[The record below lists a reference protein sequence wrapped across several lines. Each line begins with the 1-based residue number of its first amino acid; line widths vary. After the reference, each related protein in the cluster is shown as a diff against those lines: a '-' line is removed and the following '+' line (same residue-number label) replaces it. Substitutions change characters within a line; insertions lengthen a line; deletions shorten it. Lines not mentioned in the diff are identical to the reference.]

1 MIIICAGVIGSGKSS
16 LTKILH
22 EELGTKAFY
31 EPVKGNPVL
40 PLFYKGNK
48 LVENGTWKHNPYAFL
63 LQIYFLN
70 NRFKMIKNA
79 MKDDNNILDRSIY
92 EDKIFMKMNVDEDHA
107 TKEEWDI
114 YQGLLDN
121 MMEEYPKFS
130 PEKKAPDLLVYI
142 DVNYNTMLKRI
153 QKRGRE
159 FEQIDQDPSLVQ
171 YYKSLL
177 KYYANWKKTYNYSPM
192 LTIDGNKY
200 DFVNN
205 SHDLITVLD
214 MIESKLVDL
223 GNLTSEQ
230 YQQIKKQREDKFNVK
245 G

>member
-1 MIIICAGVIGSGKSS
+1 M
-16 LTKILH
+16 
-22 EELGTKAFY
+22 
-31 EPVKGNPVL
+31 
-40 PLFYKGNK
+40 
-48 LVENGTWKHNPYAFL
+48 
-63 LQIYFLN
+63 Q
-70 NRFKMIKNA
+70 
-79 MKDDNNILDRSIY
+79 
-92 EDKIFMKMNVDEDHA
+92 DKIFMKMNVDEDHA

-171 YYKSLL
+171 YYKNLL
-177 KYYANWKKTYNYSPM
+177 KYYADWKKTYNYSPM

-223 GNLTSEQ
+223 GNLTPEQ
-230 YQQIKKQREDKFNVK
+230 YQQIKKQRKDKFNVK

>member
-40 PLFYKGNK
+40 LLFYKGNK

-70 NRFKMIKNA
+70 NRFKMIKKA

-107 TKEEWDI
+107 TKEEWNI

-171 YYKSLL
+171 YYKNLL
-177 KYYANWKKTYNYSPM
+177 KYYADWKKTYNYSPM

-223 GNLTSEQ
+223 GNLTPER
-230 YQQIKKQREDKFNVK
+230 YQQIKKQRKDKFNVK